1 LDAKVADALIESLPY
16 IQSFKDDIVVVKLGG
31 SVLFDPELKKSI
43 VLDLAY
49 LRTVGISVVIVH
61 GGGKEVTEMLNALGR
76 ETRFVGG
83 YRYTA
88 PEDADIIE
96 MVLSGKVNKSVV
108 SLITTSG
115 GQAAGI
121 SGKDGGLFCVEDL
134 HGPGGESLGQVGRV
148 VDVNPRI
155 ITTLLNDGF
164 IPVVSSIAC
173 AFDGRTMNVNADEA
187 ASVLASALSS
197 RKLIYLSDVDG
208 LMLDGEC
215 VDELDLR
222 EAENLLDDERVTGG
236 MIPKLEFCIDA
247 IRNGV
252 KDVHMINGST
262 PHSILFELFTK
273 KGIGTKFTYSRR
285 KKGGSS

>member
-1 LDAKVADALIESLPY
+1 VDAKVADALIESLPY
-16 IQSFKDDIVVVKLGG
+16 IQSFRDDIVVVKLGG

-43 VLDLAY
+43 VLDLEY

-61 GGGKEVTEMLNALGR
+61 GGGKEVTEMLKSLGR

-115 GQAAGI
+115 GQAVGL
-121 SGKDGGLFCVEDL
+121 SGKDGGLFCVEEL
-134 HGPGGESLGQVGRV
+134 RAANGESLGQVGRV
-148 VDVNPRI
+148 VDVTTRL
-155 ITTLLNDGF
+155 ITVLLKEGY
-164 IPVVSSIAC
+164 IPVVSSIGC
-173 AFDGRTMNVNADEA
+173 TFDGRTMNINADEA
-187 ASVLASALSS
+187 ASVLASALKV
-197 RKLIYLSDVDG
+197 RKLIYMSDVDG
-208 LMLDGEC
+208 LLLDGEC

-222 EAENLLDDERVTGG
+222 EAEDLLEDERITGG
-236 MIPKLEFCIDA
+236 MIPKLEFCINA
-247 IRNGV
+247 IRSGV
-252 KDVHMINGST
+252 SDVHMINGST
-262 PHSILFELFTK
+262 PHSILLELFTK

-285 KKGGSS
+285 KNGGQ